1 MSELQRVGFRVRVGA
16 AAVGLA
22 VAGLVAACGGSSG
35 NAGPV
40 GASPSGA
47 NALTAYADCLRQHGV
62 AITVPTTRPSGARPS
77 GVRPTGV
84 RPSGVRPSG
93 GRGGGGGGGGFG
105 GGFGFGNTPPSGV
118 DQATWDAAQQACAS
132 VRPSFGGGGGRN
144 NGAMVAYLNCLK
156 DHGVTASTG
165 PDLNTT
171 DPKTAAAVAAC
182 APLRP
187 SFRPGPAPTAS

>member
-1 MSELQRVGFRVRVGA
+1 MNVRVRIGA

-22 VAGLVAACGGSSG
+22 VVGLVAGCGGSKS
-35 NAGPV
+35 AGGGP
-40 GASPSGA
+40 ASAAAAA
-47 NALTAYADCLRQHGV
+47 NGFQAYTDCLRQHGV
-62 AITVPTTRPSGARPS
+62 DIAVPSARPS
-77 GVRPTGV
+77 GVRPSGVRPSGV

-93 GRGGGGGGGGFG
+93 GRGAGGGFG
-105 GGFGFGNTPPSGV
+105 LGNTPPSGV

-132 VRPSFGGGGGRN
+132 VRPSFGPGGGPAGGGRN

-165 PDLNTT
+165 PEQLNTA

-187 SFRPGPAPTAS
+187 SPRPSPSAS